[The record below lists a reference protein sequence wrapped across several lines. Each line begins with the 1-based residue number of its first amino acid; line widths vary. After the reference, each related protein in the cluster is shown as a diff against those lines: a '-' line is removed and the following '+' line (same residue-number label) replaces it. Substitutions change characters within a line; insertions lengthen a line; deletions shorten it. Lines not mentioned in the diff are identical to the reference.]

1 MKADEIE
8 SLREYVLKMT
18 ELPQNSSIRGEI
30 SINRSYDS
38 FIEDIS
44 DLRLKSLMGQSDK
57 SRDEIDKLVKL
68 QQKQSNSNDD
78 VSDFGTADLKFQ

>member
-78 VSDFGTADLKFQ
+78 VSDFGTADLKF